1 MRHPTRLPLL
11 TATGP
16 ESMRR
21 VSIVFLVAGALA
33 AFAGSLVP
41 DPDMSDRPGLL
52 ILAAACALLAA
63 ILTVWRRPPAAV
75 LASVP
80 AVGLLIN
87 CAAVAVARP
96 IAMTPTYALLALLAS
111 AYFAPTRRV
120 ALEVVGY
127 GIALGVVLAVWSE
140 PEVRTAVWI
149 GSMIPAICV
158 TAVVVTL
165 KRRLDEHVE
174 GLHDLA
180 STDALT
186 GLLNHGAF
194 GAELERALDASRHS
208 GECAALLL
216 LDIDYFKSVND
227 RFGHQQ
233 GDQTLRLVGGVL
245 AGHKRRGDLLGRLG
259 GDEFGLLLSDA
270 DVEVTHRVAER
281 IRAAVRSATE
291 ETQWPLTVSIGVA
304 GLAGHTGSAEELLAA
319 ADRALYAAKAQG
331 RDRAVAF
338 QGLHA
343 VA

>member
-1 MRHPTRLPLL
+1 
-11 TATGP
+11 
-16 ESMRR
+16 MRR

-33 AFAGSLVP
+33 AFAGTLVP
-41 DPDMSDRPGLL
+41 DPDTSDHPGLL
-52 ILAAACALLAA
+52 ILSATCALLAA
-63 ILTVWRRPPAAV
+63 ILTIWRRPPAAV

-80 AVGLLIN
+80 AMGLLIN

-96 IAMTPTYALLALLAS
+96 IAMTPTYALLALLAA
-111 AYFAPTRRV
+111 AYFGTPRRV
-120 ALEVVGY
+120 AFELAGY
-127 GIALGVVLAVWSE
+127 GIALGVVLAVWCE

-149 GSMIPAICV
+149 GSMIPATCV
-158 TAVVVTL
+158 TVVVVTL
-165 KRRLDEHVE
+165 KRRLDEHVA
-174 GLHDLA
+174 GLRDLA

-194 GAELERALDASRHS
+194 GAALERGLHASRDS
-208 GECAALLL
+208 GERAALQL
-216 LDIDYFKSVND
+216 LDIDHFKPVND

-270 DVEVTHRVAER
+270 DVDVAHRVADR
-281 IRAAVRSATE
+281 IRDAVRDATAG
-291 ETQWPLTVSIGVA
+291 TRCPLTVSIGIA
-304 GLAGHTGSAEELLAA
+304 GMAGHTGSAEELLAA
-319 ADRALYAAKAQG
+319 ADRALYSAKAHG
-331 RDRAVAF
+331 RDRAMAL